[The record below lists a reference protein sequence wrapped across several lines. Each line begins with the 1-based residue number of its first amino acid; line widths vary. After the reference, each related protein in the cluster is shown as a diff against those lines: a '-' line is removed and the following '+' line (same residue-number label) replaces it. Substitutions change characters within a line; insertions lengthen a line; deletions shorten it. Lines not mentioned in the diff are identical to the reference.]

1 MNKRVTIP
9 VKVMEQATAPVKEE
23 PEELETPNAQT
34 GTLSGQAVE
43 LEPLESQNGQRPEVP
58 ASENGWRDQALRLQA
73 DMDNFR
79 KRQQRL
85 AQDRIEEERQR
96 LLGLFLLVLDDLER
110 ALAAPSGDNEALRQG
125 LQLTHR
131 KALQLLH
138 KEGVEPIEAQYQ
150 PFDPQWHE
158 AVAMLSR
165 DSQNVAPNTVVQVVE
180 SGYRLGDRLLRP
192 AKVVVA
198 V

>member
-9 VKVMEQATAPVKEE
+9 VKVMEQTTTPARGNPEMPETAR
-23 PEELETPNAQT
+23 AQM
-34 GTLSGQAVE
+34 GASSDPAVE
-43 LEPLESQNGQRPEVP
+43 LDVEKQPAPEPAVASQED
-58 ASENGWRDQALRLQA
+58 SWRDLALRLQA

-96 LLGLFLLVLDDLER
+96 LLGLFLGVIDDLER
-110 ALAAPSGDNEALRQG
+110 ALAVPSGDEEALRQG

-131 KALQLLH
+131 KMLQLLR
-138 KEGVEPIEAQYQ
+138 KEGVEPIQAQHQ

-158 AVAMLSR
+158 AVAMVSR

-192 AKVVVA
+192 AKVIVA

>member
-9 VKVMEQATAPVKEE
+9 VKVMEQATTSASGNPEAPETAKAQMDEFSYQVVE
-23 PEELETPNAQT
+23 PE
-34 GTLSGQAVE
+34 VE
-43 LEPLESQNGQRPEVP
+43 SPPDQRPP
-58 ASENGWRDQALRLQA
+58 APAQEESWRDQALRLQA

-96 LLGLFLLVLDDLER
+96 LLGLFLGVVDDLER
-110 ALAAPSGDNEALRQG
+110 ALAAPPGDDEALRQG

-131 KALQLLH
+131 KALQLLR
-138 KEGVEPIEAQYQ
+138 KEGVEPIQAQFQ
-150 PFDPQWHE
+150 RFDPQWHE
-158 AVAMLSR
+158 AVATVSR
-165 DSQNVAPNTVVQVVE
+165 DSHNVAPNTVIHVVE

-192 AKVVVA
+192 AKVIVA